1 VGRSSENRFWVRYNP
16 EGKVIA
22 LYRLSFSG
30 AYFER
35 WNEGTWVDD
44 SDRYER
50 ITQDV
55 YSDEVSGERARQ
67 ILIEFVS

>member
-1 VGRSSENRFWVRYNP
+1 VGRITENRFWVRYNP

-30 AYFER
+30 SSFER
-35 WNEGTWVDD
+35 WNKGIWVDE

-50 ITQDV
+50 ITQDAD
-55 YSDEVSGERARQ
+55 SDEVSDERANQ
-67 ILIEFVS
+67 ILNEFVS